1 MKRRQL
7 SIFLAALFISSSA
20 TNAFANPPVEHELIQ
35 PDPRD
40 DLALKVL
47 LDGDLPAALETRSGV
62 MHAPDPRAPTA
73 PNDPAFGAG
82 QGPVQSDPDAKFT
95 PDRDTRR
102 PDVSPSND
110 PFTPSIAPF
119 ERLAAYDAIH
129 ADYTL
134 AVESPGLVALSARSD
149 VAHDGSEEQ
158 FFANMEVD
166 VRPGAKVRIPSIGPD
181 ARVVHAHAGVAGKD
195 VPFRLW
201 HDGADNWFIEG
212 FGRARIR
219 LVMELTIARGA
230 FGGEFLLDHW
240 TDLPAISPLPA
251 NAQAAA
257 AIVTQHIGV
266 NKSMPPRDVV
276 KKLVTYFRAFVD
288 SKDPPANSGDMYLDL
303 ALAQKGVCRHRAFA
317 FVVTARSL
325 GIPARLAV
333 SDNHAWVEVHDA
345 HAWRRIDLGGAGNE
359 TSEPKQTA
367 RYQPPQDPFAWPS
380 NASRGEDLAR
390 TSATSSGNGG
400 GGSQNGGTNA
410 TTSSSAS
417 ASASASPSAAAS
429 AQNNPT
435 TANTA
440 AAQAKDDRPTSRVVM
455 TVADTDARRGSALH
469 VNGSVSADGDSCG
482 NLVVEIILRDDKHH
496 ELTVGSV
503 ATDDKGAFTAAIVV
517 PQNVPLGDYD
527 VFAHTA
533 GDARCG
539 GGISN

>member
-1 MKRRQL
+1 MKRRSL
-7 SIFLAALFISSSA
+7 TVLLAALFVSSSA

-62 MHAPDPRAPTA
+62 LHAPDPRAPTA

-82 QGPVQSDPDAKFT
+82 TGPVQSDPDAKFT

-149 VAHDGSEEQ
+149 IAHDGSEEQ

-201 HDGADNWFIEG
+201 HDGADNWFVEG

-266 NKSMPPRDVV
+266 NKSMAPRDVV
-276 KKLVTYFRAFVD
+276 KKLVTYFRAFQD
-288 SKDPPANSGDMYLDL
+288 SKDPPNATGDMYLDL

-345 HAWRRIDLGGAGNE
+345 RAWRRIDLGGAGNE
-359 TSEPKQTA
+359 TSEPKPTV
-367 RYQPPQDPFAWPS
+367 RYQPPQD
-380 NASRGEDLAR
+380 
-390 TSATSSGNGG
+390 
-400 GGSQNGGTNA
+400 
-410 TTSSSAS
+410 
-417 ASASASPSAAAS
+417 
-429 AQNNPT
+429 
-435 TANTA
+435 
-440 AAQAKDDRPTSRVVM
+440 
-455 TVADTDARRGSALH
+455 
-469 VNGSVSADGDSCG
+469 
-482 NLVVEIILRDDKHH
+482 
-496 ELTVGSV
+496 
-503 ATDDKGAFTAAIVV
+503 
-517 PQNVPLGDYD
+517 
-527 VFAHTA
+527 
-533 GDARCG
+533 
-539 GGISN
+539 

>member
-1 MKRRQL
+1 MRQGPL
-7 SIFLAALFISSSA
+7 SILLAMFFLASSA
-20 TNAFANPPVEHELIQ
+20 SSAFANPPIEHELIQ

-62 MHAPDPRAPTA
+62 LHAPDPRAPTA
-73 PNDPAFGAG
+73 PSDPAFGTG
-82 QGPVQSDPDAKFT
+82 TGPVQSDPDAKFT

-129 ADYTL
+129 ADYRL
-134 AVESPGLVALSARSD
+134 AVESPALVALSARSD
-149 VAHDGSEEQ
+149 IAHDGSEEQ

-201 HDGADNWFIEG
+201 HDGADNWFVEG
-212 FGRARIR
+212 FARGRIR

-230 FGGEFLLDHW
+230 FGGEFQIDHW
-240 TDLPAISPLPA
+240 SDLPAISPLPA
-251 NAQAAA
+251 NAQTSANLVA
-257 AIVTQHIGV
+257 QHIGV
-266 NKSMPPRDVV
+266 SRSMAPRDVV

-288 SKDPPANSGDMYLDL
+288 SKDPPSNSGDMYLDL

-359 TSEPKQTA
+359 TSEPKQTV
-367 RYQPPQDPFAWPS
+367 RYQPPQDPFSWPS

-390 TSATSSGNGG
+390 TSATSSGSNS
-400 GGSQNGGTNA
+400 GSQNGGMSTSG
-410 TTSSSAS
+410 SSSAS
-417 ASASASPSAAAS
+417 SAASASPSSAAS
-429 AQNNPT
+429 AQNNSSLPT
-435 TANTA
+435 TATV
-440 AAQAKDDRPTSRVVM
+440 QAKDERPESKVVM

-469 VNGSVSADGDSCG
+469 VNGSVSADGDKCG

-503 ATDDKGAFTAAIVV
+503 ATDDKGAFSAAIVV

-527 VFAHTA
+527 VLAHTA

-539 GGISN
+539 VGISN